1 MQLIPTSR
9 KRCNVYILHH
19 QGQLFQ
25 PPFLLVLTFCQAI
38 DISKIMITDFSFG
51 RIVANGQTCNN
62 DIKIV
67 QGTLV
72 PDWWRKSGHSV
83 EIEDLQDALDTDPE
97 FIVIGQGQPGYMR
110 ITDSLREHL
119 AEKNVKLIEEP
130 TPLAIETFNRL
141 FKEGRRVAGGFHV
154 GC

>member
-1 MQLIPTSR
+1 
-9 KRCNVYILHH
+9 
-19 QGQLFQ
+19 
-25 PPFLLVLTFCQAI
+25 
-38 DISKIMITDFSFG
+38 MITDFSFG

-72 PDWWRKSGHSV
+72 PDWWRKSGHTV
-83 EIEDLQDALDTDPE
+83 EIADVQEALDTELD
-97 FIVIGQGQPGYMR
+97 ILVIGKGQPGYMK
-110 ITDSLREHL
+110 ISDSLRELL

-130 TPLAIETFNRL
+130 TPKAIETYNRL
-141 FKEGRRVAGGFHV
+141 YKEGRRVSGGFHV